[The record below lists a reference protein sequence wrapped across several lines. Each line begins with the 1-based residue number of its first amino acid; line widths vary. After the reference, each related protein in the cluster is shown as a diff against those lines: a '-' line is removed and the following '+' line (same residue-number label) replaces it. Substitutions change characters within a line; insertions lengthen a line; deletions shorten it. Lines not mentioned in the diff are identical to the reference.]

1 MSPLSTAE
9 VEIEPKVRSSL
20 QERGELEALRF
31 KWLES
36 EKVGYDLGES
46 AIRQWIGRY
55 WNRFLRQRWL
65 EHLHGDV
72 CWVEFDSR
80 SFAVLHHSGLLASSL
95 TETILERFRWGEENL
110 HIIQWAMESSQPM
123 DEVRSILTALDVN
136 SSRLSCQFD
145 PARPRFRTAAG

>member
-9 VEIEPKVRSSL
+9 DLIEPRVRSSL

-36 EKVGYDLGES
+36 EKVGYDLGEG
-46 AIRQWIGRY
+46 AIRQWIARY

-65 EHLHGDV
+65 EHLHGEV
-72 CWVEFDSR
+72 CWIEFDPR
-80 SFAVLHHSGLLASSL
+80 SFAVLHRSGLITSSL
-95 TETILERFRWGEENL
+95 TETILEHFRWGEENL

-123 DEVRSILTALDVN
+123 DEIRSILTALDVN
-136 SSRLSCQFD
+136 SSRITCQFD